1 VKFQPR
7 EYQKRII
14 DAQDRFIG
22 NKNVSRGTIL
32 AATGAGK
39 TECFNDL
46 IRKVFLIGDIIKR
59 KQRILIC
66 HPRIALSQNQQK
78 RMVKRLADM
87 HVEFTSFHSGNQKY
101 HTLPDRKNVSTT
113 NRDELVRILAESA
126 GHHITFSSYKSL
138 NKIADLS
145 FDLIICD
152 EAHNLVQSDLRD
164 SLSLF
169 TSKTLFYTGTPVKVA
184 AQEESMDNVDL
195 FGEIL
200 AEVPPSELIPFGY
213 VVPPRLRTVD
223 VKNKTVGNTPDYA
236 TCIAETFK
244 DQQSFAH
251 KKFVHKMLVAMP
263 STLSFND
270 IMDEL
275 PAIRTIIGNQKVD
288 VYYIT
293 SDTQVK
299 NGRVLDDREAALD
312 DFDSNPN
319 PSIIIHCDTLAEGI
333 DVDGIGGVLI
343 MRGLGMTKAIQTI
356 GRAARPSILDIKKN
370 GEIKNENSRVKKE
383 CIVTLARIDG
393 DWCGDTTIADWANL
407 FRVAGYGDIW
417 DFCDPRVSKRGG
429 GGELQEADD
438 ALYDEIKEIKF
449 LDGVDRLWDDLREAA
464 KNA

>member
-14 DAQDRFIG
+14 DAQDKFISD
-22 NKNVSRGTIL
+22 VAVTRGTIL

-46 IRKVFLIGDIIKR
+46 IRKVFMAGDLAGKR
-59 KQRILIC
+59 RRILIC

-78 RMVKRLADM
+78 RMVNRLADIR
-87 HVEFTSFHSGNQKY
+87 VEFTSFHSGTQKY
-101 HTLPDRKNVSTT
+101 HTLSDRKNVSTT
-113 NRDELVRILAESA
+113 NRDDLIRIMDESPN
-126 GHHITFSSYKSL
+126 HHITFSSYKSL

-152 EAHNLVQSDLRD
+152 EAHNLVQTDLRD

-213 VVPPRLRTVD
+213 IVPPRLRTVNI
-223 VKNKTVGNTPDYA
+223 KNKRVGNTPDYA

-244 DQQSFAH
+244 DQMALLH

-263 STLSFND
+263 TTLVFND

-275 PAIRTIIGNQKVD
+275 PNIRHLVGNHNLD
-288 VYYIT
+288 VYYVT
-293 SDTQVK
+293 ADTAVK
-299 NGRVLDDREAALD
+299 NGRVFSDRETALE
-312 DFDSNPN
+312 DFDTNPN

-333 DVDGIGGVLI
+333 DVDGIAGVLI
-343 MRGLGMTKAIQTI
+343 MRGLGMSKAIQTV
-356 GRAARPSILDIKKN
+356 GRAARPSIRDIKKN
-370 GEIKNENSRVKKE
+370 GEIRKNRIKTE
-383 CIVTLARIDG
+383 CIITLARIDG
-393 DWCGDTTIADWANL
+393 DWCGDATISDWAEL
-407 FRVAGYGDIW
+407 FRVAKYGDIW
-417 DFCDPRVSKRGG
+417 DFYQPEVNKCGP
-429 GGELQEADD
+429 GGELQEAADP
-438 ALYDEIKEIKF
+438 LYDEIEKIRF
-449 LDGVDRLWDDLREAA
+449 ADGVDRLWNELFTVGE
-464 KNA
+464 

>member
-22 NKNVSRGTIL
+22 DKNVSRGTIL

-46 IRKVFLIGDIIKR
+46 IRKVFLIGDSIKR

-113 NRDELVRILAESA
+113 NRDELVRIMTESA

-184 AQEESMDNVDL
+184 AQEESMDNIDL
-195 FGEIL
+195 FGKIL
-200 AEVPPSELIPFGY
+200 AEVPPKELIPYGY
-213 VVPPRLRTVD
+213 IVPPRLRTINI
-223 VKNKTVGNTPDYA
+223 KNKFIGNTPDYS

-244 DQQSFAH
+244 DQLSFAH

-263 STLSFND
+263 TTLVFND
-270 IMDEL
+270 IMAEL
-275 PAIRTIIGNQKVD
+275 PSIRRIVGDHSLD
-288 VYYIT
+288 VYYVT
-293 SDTQVK
+293 ADTAVK
-299 NGRVLDDREAALD
+299 NGRVLADREAALE
-312 DFDSNPN
+312 DFDANPN

-356 GRAARPSILDIKKN
+356 GRAARPSVLDIKKN
-370 GEIKNENSRVKKE
+370 GEIRKKRVKTE

-393 DWCGDTTIADWANL
+393 DWCGDTTIVDWAEL

-417 DFCDPRVSKRGG
+417 DFYKPEPSERGA
-429 GGELQEADD
+429 GGELQEAED
-438 ALYDEIKEIKF
+438 AMYDEIEKIRF
-449 LDGVDRLWDDLREAA
+449 ADGVDRLWNDLFKEEKA
-464 KNA
+464 